1 MAPVGGPTAHTQGHT
16 TYLLEQGTTVWS
28 TSYKIYMRGSDS
40 PTYVSS
46 GGQRTTRAYLLRPLE
61 NE

>member
-46 GGQRTTRAYLLRPLE
+46 GRGAADNKGLPPPTARE
-61 NE
+61 